1 MPTFADWLRTAIHDR
16 GMSAGELAR
25 RVGVRRW
32 TVQDWLHGRGTPIPE
47 NCEKLARVLE
57 MPPQEVK
64 DLAGWR

>member
-1 MPTFADWLRTAIHDR
+1 LPTFADWLRSIITER

-47 NCEKLARVLE
+47 NCEKLAAVLQ
-57 MPPQEVK
+57 MSPQEVK
-64 DLAGWR
+64 DLAGWH